1 MALAPHAGALCTR
14 PAPHVYSRA
23 VEPETPPQ
31 AVPLLDARGRIT
43 LVRTGIR
50 RPPVQDLYL
59 RLLAAPWP
67 LLLAALGV
75 SYIGAN
81 AVFAA
86 AYLLGGDTLTG
97 ARPGSFADAFFF
109 SVHTMATI
117 GYGSIVPRT
126 LYAHV
131 LVTIESM
138 VGLLGLALVTG
149 LMFAKFSRPTAR
161 VLFSDVAVV
170 TRRDGVPS
178 LMFRMANARGN
189 QIVEARLH
197 VVLAVTEQTPEGEVV
212 RRLYDLALVRSQHVL
227 FTLSWTAVH
236 QLTPQSPLFDK
247 SAADLAAGE
256 AEIVVSLTGLD
267 DAYAQ
272 TVYARHAYAS
282 QDIVWGARFVDILS
296 RAPDGR
302 RRIDYTHFHDVVSD
316 QGTTATS

>member
-1 MALAPHAGALCTR
+1 VEAQTEPG
-14 PAPHVYSRA
+14 PAPR
-23 VEPETPPQ
+23 
-31 AVPLLDARGRIT
+31 LDARGRIT
-43 LVRTGIR
+43 LVRAGVR
-50 RPPVQDLYL
+50 RALVQDLYL

-75 SYIGAN
+75 SYLGAN

-86 AYLLGGDTLTG
+86 AYLLGGDALTG
-97 ARPGSFADAFFF
+97 ARPGSFGDAFFF

-117 GYGSIVPRT
+117 GYGSIAPHT
-126 LYAHV
+126 LYAHI

-161 VLFSDVAVV
+161 VLFSHVAVV

-197 VVLAVTEQTPEGEVV
+197 AVLALTEQTPEGEVL

-236 QLTPQSPLFDK
+236 QITPHSPLFHK
-247 SAADLAAGE
+247 SAADLAAAE

-272 TVYARHAYAS
+272 TVYARHAYAND
-282 QDIVWGARFVDILS
+282 DIRWGARFVDILS
-296 RAPDGR
+296 HTPDGR
-302 RRIDYTHFHDVVSD
+302 RRIDYAHFHDAVSD
-316 QGTTATS
+316 QDTTAPP